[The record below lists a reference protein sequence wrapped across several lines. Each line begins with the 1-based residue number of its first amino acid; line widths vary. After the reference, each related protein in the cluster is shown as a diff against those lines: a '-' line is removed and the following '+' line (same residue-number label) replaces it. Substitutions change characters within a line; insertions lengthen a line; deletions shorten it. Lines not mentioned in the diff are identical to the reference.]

1 MTEMLI
7 PENLILELQEIYQ
20 GLGENYDRVA
30 RQLSFSCADCPDNC
44 CDSHFLHHTYVEWAY
59 LWLGFRRLPPEKQE
73 EILKRSA
80 AVALACE
87 QALLQGERPLVMCP
101 LNEEGLCTLYPY
113 RLLVCRTHGV
123 PASMVRPDGKRLTF
137 PGCFRCQEIAETLRA
152 RGDEVPLVKRTPLLL
167 RLARLENALLQ
178 GDRQSYP
185 KVRLTIAEML
195 IKGPPVLPSE

>member
-1 MTEMLI
+1 MTEVLI
-7 PENLILELQEIYQ
+7 PDGLVVELQEIYK
-20 GLGENYDRVA
+20 GLEEDYDRVA
-30 RQLSFSCADCPDNC
+30 RQLSFSCAGCPDNC
-44 CDSHFLHHTYVEWAY
+44 CDSYFLHHTYIEWAY
-59 LWLGFRRLPPEKQE
+59 LWLGFRRLACEKQE
-73 EILKRSA
+73 AILKRSA

-87 QALLQGERPLVMCP
+87 QALQRGERPLVMCP
-101 LNEEGLCTLYPY
+101 VNEEGLCTLYPY

-137 PGCFRCQEIAETLRA
+137 PGCFRCQDIAENLRA
-152 RGDEVPLVKRTPLLL
+152 RGGEVPQVRRTPLLH

-195 IKGPPVLPSE
+195 LKGPPALPSD